1 MTEAVKKAV
10 ADLVKTVQQIR
21 ESSTPAPVHYQ
32 DGDFFR
38 FTTPGVPPGE
48 RPVIPSPPPGADSG
62 R

>member
-1 MTEAVKKAV
+1 MTDNVKKAV

-21 ESSTPAPVHYQ
+21 ESSSPAPVHYQ
-32 DGDFFR
+32 DGDFFT

-48 RPVIPSPPPGADSG
+48 RPVFPSPPPGADSG